1 MSAQNVASIAGP
13 IPARGSA
20 TWLWI
25 SILAVLLAA
34 LGSVIALAV
43 QRIYAPLTPAFF
55 PQALAQDTANLA
67 LVAPAWLILAAL
79 ALRGSLRAYLL
90 WLGVLV
96 FTVYNYVIYTF
107 SVPFGPLFPLWVA
120 VFGLSIYS
128 LIGGIAAADHRAVQA
143 SYTGGRATK
152 VIAWALIVTA
162 ILFAFLWLSEDVP
175 ALLSGSTPQSLIDM
189 AIPTNPVHILDLA
202 FFLPGA
208 FAVGVLLL
216 KRRPLAYTLA
226 PALVVFVILTGIPI
240 LITPFIQSAWGMPAG
255 WAVVPPIGVLTVIQ
269 LGLLAW
275 LVSTIRSQGEG
286 RAGVPEQK
294 AG

>member
-1 MSAQNVASIAGP
+1 MSAQNLASIAGP

-43 QRIYAPLTPAFF
+43 ERIYAPLTPAFF

-67 LVAPAWLILAAL
+67 LVAPAWLIFAAL

-240 LITPFIQSAWGMPAG
+240 LITPFIQSARGMPAG